1 MFADVIVD
9 ISVEALDRTF
19 QYRIPDYLEDQVKI
33 GTPVSVPFG
42 RSNRVLTGFVTRL
55 SPTPLWPVDRIKEI
69 LSISDKKISLEG
81 QLLQLAAWI
90 HEYYGGT
97 MNEALRTVLP
107 VRRQV
112 KSVEQHW
119 LNFVISE
126 DEAREELER
135 CRKKHYV
142 AKARLLEGM
151 FAEHGQMTT
160 ALAVS
165 KYNVTRAVVNGMV
178 KSGILSV
185 TDERKYRNPFS
196 GNNDGREEEQKTALC
211 LNEEQ
216 QKIVSHF
223 AGEYA
228 AGIRKTYLL
237 YGVTGSGKTE
247 VYMEMI
253 QQVLETGRQA
263 IVLIPEIALTF
274 QTVSRFRRRF
284 SDRVSILN
292 SRMSDGERFD
302 QYERA
307 KNGDIDIIIGPRS
320 ALFIPF
326 PNLGLIIMDEEHE
339 TSYKSESSPAYH
351 ARETAIKRAEMAGAS
366 VVLGSATPSVE
377 SMYAART
384 GRFQLYELKKRAG
397 HAEFPAVHVADL
409 REELKA
415 GNRSVFSRILQK
427 KIGER
432 LARGEQSILFLNRR
446 GYAGFVSCRSCGFVL
461 KCSHCDISMTAH
473 KNHLGDVDTL
483 VCHYCGHA
491 VYMPKTCPS
500 CGSPY
505 IAAFGLGT
513 QKVEEMLA
521 RQFPAAR
528 ILRMDGDTTTGKNG
542 HEQIL
547 DPFRRGEADILI
559 GTQMIVK
566 GHDFPNVTLVAA
578 LAADLSMYSGD
589 YRSSE
594 RTFDLLMQ
602 AAGRAGRGDK
612 KGEMVIQTYNPDAY
626 CVEAVQRQDASFFY
640 DNELA
645 YRRLMGYPPYREL
658 VAVLVTS
665 ESEPLAKECSRELAS
680 RLRAAGKDG
689 TRPVTVTG
697 PSPAGVRRVKDRF
710 RYVLY
715 VKGEQGSLN
724 HIKQQTEMFSREKRW
739 EKSCSIQMDVN
750 PVTGY

>member
-19 QYRIPDYLEDQVKI
+19 QYRIPETLKNEIKI
-33 GTPVSVPFG
+33 GTPVCVPFG
-42 RSNRVLTGFVTRL
+42 RSNRVLTGFVIGL
-55 SPTPLWPVDRIKEI
+55 SQTPLWPVDKIKEL
-69 LSISDKKISLEG
+69 LSVSDKKVSLEG
-81 QLLQLAAWI
+81 QMLQLAAWI

-126 DEAREELER
+126 EKAREELEK

-151 FAEHGQMTT
+151 LQEHGQMTT
-160 ALAVS
+160 ALAAS
-165 KYNVTRAVVNGMV
+165 KYHVTRAVVNGMV
-178 KSGILSV
+178 KNGILSI
-185 TDERKYRNPFS
+185 TEERQYRNPYS
-196 GNNDGREEEQKTALC
+196 GSDFEKKEQPVIC
-211 LNEEQ
+211 LNDEQ
-216 QKIVSHF
+216 QRIASHF
-223 AGEYA
+223 AAEYA
-228 AGIRKTYLL
+228 AGIRNTYLL

-253 QQVLETGRQA
+253 QSVLETGRQV

-292 SRMSDGERFD
+292 SRMSEGERFD

-307 KNGDIDIIIGPRS
+307 KNGEADIIVGPRS

-326 PNLGLIIMDEEHE
+326 SNLGLIIIDEEHE
-339 TSYKSESSPAYH
+339 GSYKSESTPAYH
-351 ARETAIKRAEMAGAS
+351 ARETAIRRAEMAGAS

-377 SMYAART
+377 SMYAARS
-384 GRFQLYELKKRAG
+384 GRYHLYELKERAG
-397 HAEFPAVHVADL
+397 HAEFPQVHVVDL
-409 REELKA
+409 REELRA
-415 GNRSVFSRILQK
+415 RNRSVFSRLLQK

-432 LARGEQSILFLNRR
+432 LERGEQTILFLNRR

-491 VYMPKTCPS
+491 IYMPKTCPS

-521 RQFPAAR
+521 RQFPSAR

-542 HEQIL
+542 HENIL

-578 LAADLSMYSGD
+578 LAADLSMYTGD
-589 YRSSE
+589 YRSNE
-594 RTFDLLMQ
+594 KTFDLLMQ

-612 KGEMVIQTYNPDAY
+612 KGEMVIQTYNPDSY
-626 CVEAVQRQDASFFY
+626 CIEAVRRQDASVFY
-640 DNELA
+640 DNELS

-665 ESEPLAKECSRELAS
+665 ASEELAKACSQELAS
-680 RLRAAGKDG
+680 KLRTACENY
-689 TRPVTVTG
+689 PVVVTG
-697 PSPAGVRRVKDRF
+697 PSPAGVRRAKDRF

-715 VKGEQGSLN
+715 VKGEHGALN
-724 HIKQQTEMFSREKRW
+724 HIKQQTERFSREKKW
-739 EKSCSIQMDVN
+739 ERSCSIQMDVN
-750 PVTGY
+750 PLTGY